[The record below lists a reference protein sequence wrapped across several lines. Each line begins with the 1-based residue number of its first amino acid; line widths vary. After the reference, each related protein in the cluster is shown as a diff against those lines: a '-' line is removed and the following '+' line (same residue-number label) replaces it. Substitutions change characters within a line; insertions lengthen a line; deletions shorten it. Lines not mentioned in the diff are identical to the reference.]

1 MSSIDSILQDIE
13 NNPVQE
19 LTVTEDN
26 TDKPIK
32 ISVDLETRK
41 KIIFE
46 WLNGA
51 SPKDIGNKYN
61 LSTRAINSII
71 DNNEATRLEIEKR
84 YLATVAAR
92 EILRISETKDR
103 LITYINDALTK
114 AMEDEFDLT
123 PEKRIKFLNNIASMF
138 DRLDNSSRLNA
149 NKPTSLS
156 EHRDIKVDFAEI
168 LKQINTP
175 EDKKAFLQK
184 QISMNN
190 NK

>member
-92 EILRISETKDR
+92 ENVRISETKDR

-138 DRLDNSSRLNA
+138 DRLDNASRLNA

>member
-26 TDKPIK
+26 IDKPIK

-51 SPKDIGNKYN
+51 SPKDIGDKYN

-92 EILRISETKDR
+92 ENVRISETKDR

-138 DRLDNSSRLNA
+138 DRLDNASRLNA